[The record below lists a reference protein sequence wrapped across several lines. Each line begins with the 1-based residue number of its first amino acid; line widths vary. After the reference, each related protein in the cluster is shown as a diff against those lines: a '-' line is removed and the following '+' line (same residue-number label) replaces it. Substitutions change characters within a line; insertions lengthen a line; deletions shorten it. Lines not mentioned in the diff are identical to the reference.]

1 MYLVVGLGNPEER
14 FLMTRHNFGF
24 MVIDKLANKFEQK
37 FRPGKGKYYFL
48 KTGHKG
54 KDLILVKPTT
64 YMNNSGIAVSQVL
77 NYFKIELDYLLVIY
91 DDLDLDLGRIRFR
104 AKGGSGG
111 NKGIESVIYNLGTT
125 EFCRLRL
132 GINSDKRK
140 SDDTAFVLSEFSKK
154 EKEIADLV
162 TVYATDAVIYW
173 IENGITK
180 SMNKFNS
187 LNLQNQDNIWN

>member
-48 KTGHKG
+48 KTEHKG